1 LAVNNKPIAFLFFI
15 GYKNTT
21 FEMMNDKIYDLKI
34 VKERIR
40 HYCAIMDRCQF
51 QVINKLKSY
60 GVSNALTDEIL
71 IELIQNNYVDEE
83 RFARSYCSGKFK
95 IKRWG
100 RKKIAF
106 ELSKL
111 KVSKSCI
118 ELGMTEIDNVD
129 YIDTITHLIHKKLSL
144 LKDKNTFTR
153 KKKVVD
159 YMLRKGFESDI
170 VWACVH
176 KL

>member
-1 LAVNNKPIAFLFFI
+1 
-15 GYKNTT
+15 
-21 FEMMNDKIYDLKI
+21 MMNDKIYDLKI

-40 HYCAIMDRCQF
+40 HYCAVMDRCQF

-60 GVSNALTDEIL
+60 GVSNALIDEIL
-71 IELIQNNYVDEE
+71 IELIQNKYVDEE
-83 RFARSYCSGKFK
+83 RFARSFSSGKFK

-111 KVSKSCI
+111 KVPKSCI
-118 ELGMTEIDNVD
+118 ELAMTEIDDAD
-129 YIDTITHLIHKKLSL
+129 YMDTITHLTHKKYNL
-144 LKDKNTFTR
+144 LNDKNTFIR

-170 VWACVH
+170 VWSSVH